1 MHIISSH
8 TIFDHNIPTISISHK
23 FQEEHSMPEKAATET
38 SQYEFQAEVRQLL
51 DILSHSLY
59 TNRDVFI
66 RELISNAA
74 DALDKARF
82 KNVKGETL
90 ADADLDFAISIKLDE
105 KEKTFTLSDTG
116 VGMTKQELIDNIGT
130 IARSGT
136 SEFVK
141 QLAEDEENVSLI
153 GRFGVGFYS
162 VFMAGDSVQV
172 TTKSANADE
181 PAWVWTSDGT
191 GSFEIAE
198 GPADAKRGTSI
209 LVKLRE
215 NASEFSEKWKVQSII
230 EKYSNFVPFPINL
243 NDEQINTVT
252 AIWREPKTSNT
263 KEQYSEFFKFIAH
276 QQDDPLTWLHFS
288 ADVPLQFHSLLF
300 VPKMNMEFMGAES
313 PDEGM
318 HLFVRRVLID
328 AHSKDII
335 PKYLRFL
342 RGVLESDDLPLNI
355 SRETLQENAYMIK
368 IKNTIVG
375 KFLSHL
381 QDIAKKEPET
391 FKEFWKQHG
400 RIFKEGYNDYSQKDK
415 VASLFHFNTS
425 ACENADELISLD
437 AYIDRMPTDQEEIY
451 YISGPERKTVEK
463 NPALEIFK
471 AKGIE
476 VLYCY
481 DPIDEF
487 ALPGL
492 FSYREKNIVSADQV
506 DLAKIEKIPFKE
518 EDKSKKDKE
527 ETADDKELENLARR
541 IKDILGDKVED
552 VKLSERLVDSPA
564 VLVSQGMSSQMEK
577 MMHIYT
583 PDMASKPKVLEINKT
598 HSMITSLLDIY
609 KKDAKDFLLETATHN
624 LFNSAALLDGSVN
637 DPQSMADSIQSMIS
651 ETLNLYTK
659 DDDNKTDSE

>member
-1 MHIISSH
+1 
-8 TIFDHNIPTISISHK
+8 
-23 FQEEHSMPEKAATET
+23 MPKKAATEP

-59 TNRDVFI
+59 TNRDVFT

-82 KNVKGETL
+82 KSVKGDKL
-90 ADADLDFAISIKLDE
+90 CDPDLDFAISINLDE
-105 KEKTFTLSDTG
+105 EAKTFTISDTG
-116 VGMTKQELIDNIGT
+116 IGMTKQELIDNIGT

-141 QLAEDEENVSLI
+141 QLAQDEKNVNLI

-162 VFMAGDSVQV
+162 VFMAGESVQV
-172 TTKSANADE
+172 TTKSADQNE
-181 PAWVWTSDGT
+181 PAWIWTSDGM

-198 GPADAKRGTSI
+198 GPKDTKRGTSI

-215 NASEFSEKWKVQSII
+215 NAHEFAQKWKIQSII
-230 EKYSNFVPFPINL
+230 EKYSNFVPFPIKL

-252 AIWREPKTSNT
+252 AIWREPKTNIT
-263 KEQYSEFFKFIAH
+263 KEQYGEFFKFIAH
-276 QQDDPLTWLHFS
+276 QQDNPLTWLHFS
-288 ADVPLQFHSLLF
+288 ADAPLQFHSLLF

-313 PDEGM
+313 PDEGT

-328 AHSKDII
+328 AHNKDVL

-355 SRETLQENAYMIK
+355 SRETLQENAFMLK
-368 IKNTIVG
+368 IKNTVVG
-375 KFLSHL
+375 KLLSHL
-381 QDIAKKEPET
+381 QDVAKKEPDT

-400 RIFKEGYNDYSQKDK
+400 RIFKEGYNDFSHKDK

-425 ACENADELISLD
+425 VCKVEDELASMD
-437 AYIDRMPTDQEEIY
+437 TYIDRMPTDQEEIY
-451 YISGPERKTVEK
+451 YISGPDRKTVEK

-492 FSYREKNIVSADQV
+492 FNYREKNIVSADQV
-506 DLAKIEKIPFKE
+506 DLGKIDKIPFQE
-518 EDKSKKDKE
+518 EKKSKKDDKNK
-527 ETADDKELENLARR
+527 ADDKELDKLARR

-552 VKLSERLVDSPA
+552 VKLSARLVDSPA

-577 MMHIYT
+577 MMHLYT
-583 PDMASKPKVLEINKT
+583 PDMASKPKVMEINKT
-598 HSMITSLLDIY
+598 HPMITSLLAIY
-609 KKDAKDFLLETATHN
+609 KKDAKDHILETATLN
-624 LFNSAALLDGSVN
+624 LFNSASLLDGSVH
-637 DPQSMADSIQSMIS
+637 DPQTMAANIQTMIS
-651 ETLNLYTK
+651 ESLGLYTK
-659 DDDNKTDSE
+659 DSEEKEPSE